1 MKDMKTWVILLMF
14 GSLWGF
20 SEVFAGEF
28 LYSERVPFASVW
40 LSAFALIVLGLSRG
54 LINRP
59 GSSTMIGAAAALFKL
74 VNAAPYWCHLL
85 GIAFLGLFFDLAASA
100 WMKRGQKPGW
110 KTALSGIVAAYG
122 GYASFAVLITYVARY
137 DPWVRGGAA
146 KVIRHVLVGG
156 SLAAVA
162 AAITVTLGYMIG
174 TRAEKSTSTGP
185 GWAFAGSL
193 VALIALWTLGRVVG

>member
-1 MKDMKTWVILLMF
+1 MKDIKTWVLLLMF

-20 SEVFAGEF
+20 SEVFGGEF
-28 LYSERVPFASVW
+28 LYSQRVPFASVW
-40 LSAFALIVLGLSRG
+40 LSAFALFVLGLSRG

-59 GSSTMIGAAAALFKL
+59 GSSTVLGATAALFKL
-74 VNAAPYWCHLL
+74 ANAAPYWCHLL

-100 WMKRGQKPGW
+100 WMKRGKKPGW
-110 KTALSGIVAAYG
+110 KTVLSGIVAAYG

-137 DPWVRGGAA
+137 DPWVRGGTAR
-146 KVIRHVLVGG
+146 VLRHVLVGG

-162 AAITVTLGYMIG
+162 AAILVTLGYGIG
-174 TRAEKSTSTGP
+174 VRTEKSPSAEP

-193 VALIALWTLGRVVG
+193 VVLIALWTLGRVIG

>member
-40 LSAFALIVLGLSRG
+40 LSAFALFVLGLSRG

-59 GSSTMIGAAAALFKL
+59 GSSTVIGATAALFKL
-74 VNAAPYWCHLL
+74 ANAAPYWCHLL

-110 KTALSGIVAAYG
+110 KTVLSGIVAAYG
-122 GYASFAVLITYVARY
+122 GYASFAVMITYVARY
-137 DPWVRGGAA
+137 DPWVRGGTAR
-146 KVIRHVLVGG
+146 VLRHILVGG

-162 AAITVTLGYMIG
+162 AAITVILGYVIG
-174 TRAEKSTSTGP
+174 TRTEKSTSTGP

-193 VALIALWTLGRVVG
+193 VVLIALWTLGRVVG

>member
-1 MKDMKTWVILLMF
+1 MKDLKTWVLLLMF

-28 LYSERVPFASVW
+28 LYSQRVPFASVW
-40 LSAFALIVLGLSRG
+40 LSAFAFFILGLSRR
-54 LINRP
+54 LINQP
-59 GSSTMIGAAAALFKL
+59 GSSTAIGATAALFKL

-85 GIAFLGLFFDLAASA
+85 GIAFLGLVFDLAASA
-100 WMKRGQKPGW
+100 WMKKGQKPGW
-110 KTALSGIVAAYG
+110 KTVLSGIVTAYG

-137 DPWVRGGAA
+137 DPWVRGGTAR
-146 KVIRHVLVGG
+146 VLRHILVGG

-162 AAITVTLGYMIG
+162 AAIMVTLGYAVG
-174 TRAEKSTSTGP
+174 TRTEKSASTEP

-193 VALIALWTLGRVVG
+193 VALIALWTLGRVIG

>member
-1 MKDMKTWVILLMF
+1 MKDIKTWVLLLMF

-20 SEVFAGEF
+20 SEVFGGEF

-40 LSAFALIVLGLSRG
+40 LSAFALFILGLSRG
-54 LINRP
+54 LMNRP
-59 GSSTMIGAAAALFKL
+59 GSSTVIGATAALFKL

-85 GIAFLGLFFDLAASA
+85 GIAFLGLVFDLAASA

-110 KTALSGIVAAYG
+110 KTILSGIVTAYG
-122 GYASFAVLITYVARY
+122 SYASFAVLITYIARY
-137 DPWVRGGAA
+137 DPWVRGGMSR
-146 KVIRHVLVGG
+146 VLRHVLVGG

-162 AAITVTLGYMIG
+162 AAILVTLGYGIG
-174 TRAEKSTSTGP
+174 TRTEKSASTEP

-193 VALIALWTLGRVVG
+193 VVLIALWTVGRVIG

>member
-1 MKDMKTWVILLMF
+1 MKDMKTWVLLLMF

-28 LYSERVPFASVW
+28 LYSQDVPFASVW
-40 LSAFALIVLGLSRG
+40 LSAFALFVLGLSRG

-59 GSSTMIGAAAALFKL
+59 GSSTVMGATAALFKL
-74 VNAAPYWCHLL
+74 VNAAPFWCHLL

-110 KTALSGIVAAYG
+110 KTVLSGIVTAYG
-122 GYASFAVLITYVARY
+122 GYASFAVMITYIARY
-137 DPWVRGGAA
+137 DPWVRGGTA
-146 KVIRHVLVGG
+146 KVFSHVLVGG

-162 AAITVTLGYMIG
+162 AAILVTLGYGIG
-174 TRAEKSTSTGP
+174 TRTEKSTSTEP
-185 GWAFAGSL
+185 VWAFAGSL
-193 VALIALWTLGRVVG
+193 VALIALWTLGRVIG